1 MTTPVPTDH
10 RTVST
15 RWGLWVLVVFGIQAG
30 LLFWVSRQAPPRSEP
45 KSSSGI
51 QLIEGVNHKLRPE
64 MVHEDPELLSQPNPR
79 GFSETWLKPK
89 PFAHQPH
96 RWSPPDIELS
106 YPSNLIIAPLV
117 EALVSNA
124 PPRAV
129 AYLKPS
135 PKLFPMD
142 VPSLELRRSNWLE
155 ITGDLKTRPLE
166 NPVPLIGTW
175 IHKELLKPTV
185 VQVMVDAD
193 GEVFTG
199 SLIGRSGY
207 DIADKMALKIAL
219 QTVRFQ
225 RLTNAPPDAPLT
237 TGDLIYHW
245 HWNLNSVTN
254 LSKRPR

>member
-1 MTTPVPTDH
+1 MSTPAPTGH
-10 RTVST
+10 QSVST

-30 LLFWVSRQAPPRSEP
+30 FLFWVSRQAPPRSEP

-51 QLIEGVNHKLRPE
+51 QLIEGANHKVLQE
-64 MVHEDPELLSQPNPR
+64 MAHEDPELLSQPNPW

-89 PFAHQPH
+89 PFEHQPH

-106 YPSNLIIAPLV
+106 YPSNLIIAPLM
-117 EALVSNA
+117 EALASNA

-155 ITGDLKTRPLE
+155 ITGDLRSRPLAKS
-166 NPVPLIGTW
+166 VHLISTW
-175 IHKELLKPTV
+175 NHKELLKPTV

-193 GEVFTG
+193 GVVFTG
-199 SLIGRSGY
+199 SIISRSGH
-207 DIADKMALKIAL
+207 DIADKVALEIAL
-219 QTVRFQ
+219 QSVRFQ
-225 RLTNAPPDAPLT
+225 RLTNASHDAPLT

-245 HWNLNSVTN
+245 HGNLNAVTN
-254 LSKRPR
+254 LIERPR